1 MSIFQQKTALE
12 KACAKE
18 LDYVFRQEAKLA
30 KKARKDEPKWKT
42 ALAEKVPEKV
52 RDGLQSAFG
61 KAFALVFEKGTGLLE
76 KTYNKNEL
84 LMQHQVQNY
93 AIKLTESRKELK
105 NLRKSIGNGSF
116 RNAALTTVEGVGLGA
131 LGIGLP
137 DAAVFI
143 AVLLRGA
150 YEAALQYGYDYESP
164 REQLLILTM
173 MEAALARGEEWTA
186 ANAAVDTLLADNSD
200 ISPSAVSE
208 QMRRTAD
215 AFAVD
220 MLVMKFI
227 QGMPV
232 VGIAG
237 GLSNPVYYQKIM
249 TYIQL
254 KYYKRYL
261 MKLVQ

>member
-1 MSIFQQKTALE
+1 MKIIKRNGAEAVFDIE
-12 KACAKE
+12 KI
-18 LDYVFRQEAKLA
+18 V
-30 KKARKDEPKWKT
+30 
-42 ALAEKVPEKV
+42 
-52 RDGLQSAFG
+52 
-61 KAFALVFEKGTGLLE
+61 
-76 KTYNKNEL
+76 
-84 LMQHQVQNY
+84 
-93 AIKLTESRKELK
+93 
-105 NLRKSIGNGSF
+105 
-116 RNAALTTVEGVGLGA
+116 
-131 LGIGLP
+131 
-137 DAAVFI
+137 AAV
-143 AVLLRGA
+143 
-150 YEAALQYGYDYESP
+150 
-164 REQLLILTM
+164 
-173 MEAALARGEEWTA
+173 TA